1 VNKQHILDEIKR
13 TAAANG
19 GVPLG
24 RERFFGETGIKPHDW
39 LGKFWARWG
48 DAIREAG
55 FEPNELQSAY
65 SEDLLIEKFITL
77 ARDLGRFPVAAELR
91 MKARSD
97 DGFPS
102 HNSFTRFGSKQQLAA
117 KILDYCKDRT
127 GYEDMIAWCAP
138 IATRPVSADGKDQID
153 SDEVV
158 GFVYLMKSG
167 RHYKIGRSN
176 AAGRRQYELAI
187 QMPEKLVTLHI
198 IRTDDPPGIEEYW
211 HRRFADKRK
220 NGEWFDLSTADVTAF
235 RRRKFM

>member
-1 VNKQHILDEIKR
+1 MNKQHILDEIKR
-13 TAAANG
+13 TAASNG

-24 RERFFGETGIKPHDW
+24 RERFFRETGVKPHDW

-55 FEPNELQSAY
+55 FEPNELQTAY
-65 SEDLLIEKFITL
+65 NEDLLIEKFIAL
-77 ARDLGRFPVAAELR
+77 ARHLGHFPVDAALR
-91 MKARSD
+91 MRSRSD

-102 HNSFTRFGSKQQLAA
+102 HTTFTRFGSKQLLAA

-127 GYEDMIAWCAP
+127 GYEDVSAFCAP
-138 IATRPVSADGKDQID
+138 IVTRPQGASKAQIA

-167 RHYKIGRSN
+167 RYYKIGRSN

-187 QMPEKLVTLHI
+187 QMPEKITNVHT
-198 IRTDDPPGIEEYW
+198 IRTDDPAGIEEYW

-220 NGEWFDLSTADVTAF
+220 NGEWFELTAADVKAF